1 MCDLPGWVIY
11 DESLSLVGK
20 PDKSVSMFRSILW
33 VVIIFCCGH
42 VMSAQEDKTLWDEGL
57 AAYRAEQWDAAID
70 KWSVLADEE
79 PSAALMYNLG
89 NAYYQVGDI
98 ARSIWAYE
106 SALRLDPGHQSAE
119 ENLAKVQFAME
130 DPVTKVAP
138 FFLKRW
144 WDEWCSFLPP
154 NAWAIAFLASLILLS
169 FVGIARLRNWMGARR
184 SGYAVFF
191 SFLLAVL
198 TGFSA
203 HASYNHFTSE
213 SEAIVLGERIDLH
226 LSPDGA
232 SPVVR
237 GFPGGTKVRIIDTL
251 SGWYEVILPN
261 MERGWVDGELR
272 GLGTKK

>member
-1 MCDLPGWVIY
+1 
-11 DESLSLVGK
+11 
-20 PDKSVSMFRSILW
+20 MFRSILW
-33 VVIIFCCGH
+33 TVVVIFCCVH
-42 VMSAQEDKTLWDEGL
+42 SMPAQEDKTLWDEGL
-57 AAYRAEQWDAAID
+57 AAYRAEQWEAAVE
-70 KWSVLADEE
+70 KWSELAEQE

-89 NAYYQVGDI
+89 NAHYQAGDI

-106 SALRLDPGHQSAE
+106 RALRMEPGHQSAK
-119 ENLAKVQFAME
+119 ENLAIAQTMIE

-144 WDEWCSFLPP
+144 WDAWYSSMPP
-154 NAWAIAFLASLILLS
+154 NVWAITFLIALLLLS
-169 FVGIARLRNWMGARR
+169 MAGIARLRQWMGPRR
-184 SGYAVFF
+184 SGYALFF

-203 HASYNHFTSE
+203 HASYKHFTSD
-213 SEAIVLGERIDLH
+213 SEAIVLGDRVDLH

-237 GFPGGTKVRIIDTL
+237 GFPGGTKVRVIDTL

-261 MERGWVDGELR
+261 MERGWVDGEL
-272 GLGTKK
+272 LEPI